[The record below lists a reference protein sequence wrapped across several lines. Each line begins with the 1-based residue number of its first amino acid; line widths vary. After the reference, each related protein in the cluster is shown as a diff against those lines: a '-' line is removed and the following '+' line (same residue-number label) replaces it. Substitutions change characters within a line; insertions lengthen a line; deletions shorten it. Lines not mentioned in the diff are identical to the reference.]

1 MAPHLNGATICRM
14 LQFSSKWRVTP
25 PADGTYKTAE
35 IPKAAILEIAAVI
48 KTMAG
53 SAPYGEGQNVLEHF
67 KGYFA
72 SAAGGYGGRSSS
84 FDYAEYDL
92 MERMEEAATN
102 APKFIEAF
110 HDACE
115 TGRPA
120 YETINVPDAEYINA
134 VLEKFD
140 IGYVLEPPL
149 LKLRQ
154 GAQLV
159 PVSTSSLLDN
169 AHRDLRDASER
180 AKQLL
185 NEGRP
190 REAVQSSLF
199 LLESVAT
206 AFKNVGAKGSYF
218 NEIAKHLKT
227 EHQGKVFGRVL
238 DWVTTLQGFLS
249 APKGGGVRHGMDI
262 DHDPI
267 EHHEAELFC
276 NLIHSYVNF
285 IIVEYELA
293 TKRRE

>member
-1 MAPHLNGATICRM
+1 
-14 LQFSSKWRVTP
+14 
-25 PADGTYKTAE
+25 
-35 IPKAAILEIAAVI
+35 
-48 KTMAG
+48 
-53 SAPYGEGQNVLEHF
+53 
-67 KGYFA
+67 
-72 SAAGGYGGRSSS
+72 
-84 FDYAEYDL
+84 
-92 MERMEEAATN
+92 
-102 APKFIEAF
+102 
-110 HDACE
+110 
-115 TGRPA
+115 
-120 YETINVPDAEYINA
+120 VPDAEYINA

-140 IGYVLEPPL
+140 IGYVLEPPF

-159 PVSTSSLLDN
+159 PVSTSSLFDN
-169 AHRDLRDASER
+169 AHR

-227 EHQGKVFGRVL
+227 EHQGKVFARVL
-238 DWVTTLQGFLS
+238 DWGTALQGFLS

-285 IIVEYELA
+285 VIVEYELA